1 MKRVFL
7 AILCC
12 VLLIGSIP
20 VASFAAMGGGEIAV
34 PLYNNTLMVN
44 SRFSINSSGVAT
56 VTIMYVGKAGVTTGA
71 TIVTKV
77 EKQNANGSWSIV
89 DIDTEDDVWVDV
101 TTTISL
107 STTHTVTVPRGTY
120 RAVIN
125 YTISGTGGAADTV
138 EDIIEYTY

>member
-34 PLYNNTLMVN
+34 PLYNNTTLAN
-44 SRFSINSSGVAT
+44 AKFSINSEGVAT
-56 VTIMYVGKAGVTTGA
+56 VSITYVGIPGVSQSA
-71 TIVTKV
+71 TIVTKL

-89 DIDTEDDVWVDV
+89 EIGTTDNVWID
-101 TTTISL
+101 
-107 STTHTVTVPRGTY
+107 STTKTTLLVTHSATVSHGTY

-125 YTISGTGGAADTV
+125 YTISGTGGTADTI
-138 EDIIEYTY
+138 EKIIEYTY